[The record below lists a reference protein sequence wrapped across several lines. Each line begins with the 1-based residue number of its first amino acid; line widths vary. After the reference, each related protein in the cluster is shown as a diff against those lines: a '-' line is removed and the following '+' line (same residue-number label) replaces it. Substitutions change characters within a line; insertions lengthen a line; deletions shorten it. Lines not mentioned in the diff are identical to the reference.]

1 MDIGPLGTKNPKKD
15 GIATE
20 NNCEKFSDHLG
31 KNIRNDNISN
41 NHTQIDKVKMS
52 AIFLLSKSIML
63 FNISCI
69 LVDSLRRMEL
79 NLSKFSLYINFL

>member
-41 NHTQIDKVKMS
+41 GFSSKQNRLK
-52 AIFLLSKSIML
+52 FLQK
-63 FNISCI
+63 
-69 LVDSLRRMEL
+69 
-79 NLSKFSLYINFL
+79 

>member
-20 NNCEKFSDHLG
+20 NNCEKFSDHSG

-69 LVDSLRRMEL
+69 LDDSLRRME
-79 NLSKFSLYINFL
+79 